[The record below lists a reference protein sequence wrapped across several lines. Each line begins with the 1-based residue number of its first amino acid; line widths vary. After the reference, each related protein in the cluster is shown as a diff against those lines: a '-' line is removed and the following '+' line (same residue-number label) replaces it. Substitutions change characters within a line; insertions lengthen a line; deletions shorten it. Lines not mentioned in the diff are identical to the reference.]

1 MVVPRYSLRDVISW
15 QHHEIFLYTMSLN
28 DYDISVPW
36 YLDGT
41 SSQFKDKQGITM
53 AHVKKSFYFHST
65 YLKMSIVTLLL
76 WYNTLENT
84 VMAGDKAFL
93 YF

>member
-1 MVVPRYSLRDVISW
+1 
-15 QHHEIFLYTMSLN
+15 MSLN

-53 AHVKKSFYFHST
+53 VHVKTSFYFHST

-84 VMAGDKAFL
+84 VMPGDKAFL
-93 YF
+93 